1 MVLSLRV
8 SLEALLD
15 KLWQV
20 QGGAGR
26 EPAAG
31 VRISEKAEYRH
42 RGDRKETFRDSQWE
56 FAAIHC
62 ENCRMENKVRRK
74 DGHSGEGRDLFS
86 NSLSCVPQ
94 KFSFSLL

>member
-20 QGGAGR
+20 KGGAGR

-31 VRISEKAEYRH
+31 VRISEKAEST
-42 RGDRKETFRDSQWE
+42 DTEVTERKLSET
-56 FAAIHC
+56 
-62 ENCRMENKVRRK
+62 V
-74 DGHSGEGRDLFS
+74 SGSLLQSTVKTAGWRTRSEGRMGTVERGEICFQT
-86 NSLSCVPQ
+86 V
-94 KFSFSLL
+94 